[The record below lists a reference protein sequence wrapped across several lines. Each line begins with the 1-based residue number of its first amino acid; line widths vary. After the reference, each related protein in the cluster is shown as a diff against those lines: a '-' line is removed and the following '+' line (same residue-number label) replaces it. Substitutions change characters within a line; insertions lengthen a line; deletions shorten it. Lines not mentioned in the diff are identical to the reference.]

1 MSPKQN
7 FLIVDDSQG
16 DRLLIEEALT
26 NMGSD
31 IKIHATEDGKEVF
44 KIVDQLKPDLIVILD
59 TLMPGMDGYEI
70 CKKIKAMDERVKVII
85 CTGIVDAVDAAKARA
100 SGADDYCVKTVD
112 YEPLIM
118 AIKNILIN

>member
-1 MSPKQN
+1 
-7 FLIVDDSQG
+7 
-16 DRLLIEEALT
+16 
-26 NMGSD
+26 
-31 IKIHATEDGKEVF
+31 
-44 KIVDQLKPDLIVILD
+44 
-59 TLMPGMDGYEI
+59 MPGMDGYEI